1 MRKKCLLFLLCML
14 TTVVVFAGKESQYIL
29 YEGFED
35 DTVPANW
42 TQEYGSGMQESWA
55 VEQSGASLYPEKAF
69 KGNGLVA
76 LRNTTGQ
83 TQRFKT
89 KLVTPVIDLT
99 EVFQPILVF
108 SHAQMQYAGDVDA
121 LVVYYRTSATAR
133 WVELGQYTNKT
144 KGWVNDT
151 IGLPAASATYQL
163 AFEGVD
169 NLGRGVA
176 LDEIIVRP
184 MPTCDNPSNI
194 SVDGLTSHS
203 ATLRWNGSL
212 DTDSFRVVVATTPQ
226 TNVDSLIDVVA
237 DEYVYDFQWMKDGLN
252 RNTLYYVYIQ
262 ANCDGS
268 ESDWAA
274 FSFRTKNL
282 SDVPYEQNFNKDYVQ
297 GIVTHVDYWTHGT
310 SILNEDGSMAFP
322 PFINQNTSTGSLK
335 DYSFTQTTAL
345 VFAGATSS
353 TSTVIPA
360 GHYVYAATP
369 ELNVD
374 KVAKLQATFWGT
386 CYQSVGD
393 EYESGLIVGVM
404 NDPADFS
411 TFVPVDTVYV
421 TTSQAFDRFTINFD
435 QYKGEGKYIAFAS
448 NFMEKDN
455 IFYMDDLTITE
466 APALKAITDVKSIN
480 VRGARFDVTANT
492 NGNSQ
497 VEIIVTN
504 DVLDPKTARVYLD
517 PTAVPE
523 SSIILKEVISATQL
537 PYTVQLPEGGKFVQV
552 YMRPTDGVNYGESS
566 LPLKVLVPMKLK
578 DKITITFEDAD
589 MANNCWMPK
598 LLNNFNTSL
607 NSVDFPFS
615 VVSTPQNFCNSTP
628 GYPSTYSEAGYGY
641 NSKGVC
647 LVGKQLEEYAE
658 GNIRCAQEIGDYIA
672 LPEVEDLRNTVLEF
686 YMRGYAKKAGCV
698 AVGVMTDP
706 FNVNTFDTIAVF
718 EELNEEYR
726 PVTVTFGEYKG
737 QGNFPAIMAVEAPQ
751 RYKYM
756 STSGAGGSY
765 ITYKLSYTRLDQISL
780 YPMEVCAM
788 PTSILDEVSHNQVD
802 ITWATNGM
810 TQWEVMLFADED
822 CTTKLDSVRV
832 NENKC
837 TFTGLSPVTTYYY
850 TVATVCAN
858 GDAEEVTDAIPYK
871 ITTTCLPAETL
882 PYIEGFEEWTGGS
895 TNKVEEPI
903 CWTIEKLAYYPPSG
917 GGSVSYYPY
926 IYSTTTT
933 STSVYEGKKSLV
945 FSYSSAQ
952 SSAKHDLYAALPLM
966 ADTLQELQMQFYAKA
981 SAGKKLYVGVMA
993 DPNDL
998 ATFDTVQVCQ
1008 FTSGDFTE
1016 FIVRF
1021 DTYAGKGEYIA
1032 FLEPL
1037 ANSGTSIYIDN
1048 IKVDYLS
1055 DCEKIQGV
1063 SARNASTVGADIY
1076 WQKGTATTWNVLLA
1090 SEPVELGSM
1099 VEVDSVKVISI
1110 DTATTMPYRVTSCPE
1125 TNAQYYVYVRAVC
1138 DGSVGEWSL
1147 PATFKTTCVPVSAGD
1162 LGLIDFAAADVL
1174 DCWTVGVR
1182 EGTTAK
1188 PSRNSN
1194 NYLYMFNTTAS
1205 DGAYA
1210 IMPPLDVDSITRLQI
1225 SFDAHGGSDAT
1236 YLRELTVGV
1245 ISNPSDLSTFVAL
1258 KKLSLNKVSA
1268 ANASTNYGFDEAAR
1282 YTVRFDE
1289 YYGDYNGDFGK
1300 QIMFISESGESK
1312 NYIYIKNILVDTIPA
1327 CLEPIAVEVVEV
1339 NTYDATLAWEEGG
1352 TNYQVQLLA
1361 DDKQTVVA
1369 DTLVTAN
1376 TVKITGLEML
1386 TTYYAQVRQICA
1398 VGDTSVWSNLVKLTT
1413 TCPTVFPLPYSE
1425 DFEGYASGAGNLPN
1439 CWEGYTNSTTKYPYV
1454 YTTAKKEGKNG
1465 FYLYRST
1472 SYYSYA
1478 VLPPFTAKA
1487 ADLMISFD
1495 YRCGSTSNKGIF
1507 QVGVATDVTSL
1518 EGIDS
1523 TLTILDEVEVEAYKS
1538 PNNVW
1543 HYYSK
1548 TLADYVGEDGYLVLV
1563 APKAA
1568 ASSTNGTIYID
1579 NLYVEKAPTCFRPIG
1594 LEMLTTTTTTATVS
1608 WTPYGK
1614 ETAWDVAYVAAGGN
1628 VEDATILS
1636 VDQTTATITA
1646 LQAASEY
1653 DVYVRANC
1661 GDGEVSSWSD
1671 PLTLNT
1677 LYLVELADANWNFD
1691 DYTTQYQSPL
1701 NTGATYKNEKGW
1713 LVGNKKAPTTVGNV
1727 PYNRKNTY
1735 NSTSGTIT
1743 NHYAKS
1749 DSCAMYIATTATN
1762 DGAYAIMPEINA
1774 NYDSLQLRFYG
1785 RAIYAT
1791 GSKVEN
1797 RDSVYNN
1804 TAAKGAYKHSIMIGT
1819 VTDPYDLST
1828 FELLLDYTFKGME
1841 DADKTTIV
1849 EDGHWEEVI
1858 VPLYGAKGKYIVFMS
1873 EYGANNQV
1881 HIDDVVVEKE
1891 TGCATPTAL
1900 TVDSLT
1906 ATTAKISWK
1915 SSKSQWK
1922 VQAIATAND
1931 SIVDEA
1937 VVTAAT
1943 WTTNALEQT
1952 TEYKLVVTAICGEGD
1967 LSKSNQV
1974 IVETPC
1980 LPVAN
1985 YEDFQIDFETNLI
1998 KIAVANQVPDCWTAG
2013 QLVVGGTS
2021 TSYVPKAMFNTST
2034 VQYSRN
2040 RKETNTEAAAFR
2052 FYNYSTTYTDSYLVL
2067 PEMNFDMDSVSLHFW
2082 ARAAYFFVSNHSTA
2096 NSRNRLNTKNSDYQK
2111 SLVIGAVA
2119 DLDDLSTFVP
2129 LDTFTYSQSWTATA
2143 NVYTTDDPTGNEYWE
2158 EVLIPL
2164 KKYAGKGRIV
2174 LLYPSNGKTSYM
2186 FIDDMEIVP
2195 GDFCSAATNLRATN
2209 LTSSSAS
2216 LSWITVGNDSVRMQL
2231 AYDDEFAEDK
2241 LVIDTVLVNSGG
2253 RFQATNLKAGQ
2264 DYYFRVQH
2272 YCSEEE
2278 VADWATSGLFVT
2290 DYAVRFFEDFSAL
2303 ATYPVDWSRA
2313 NNVPSE
2319 VFAGTKEINYV
2330 DETVTANWRRVG
2342 DCAFADYA
2350 MRSQASTGTSSTSQY
2365 WLITPIIDMTTAP
2378 ADQTIMLSFQMG
2390 ISGNGG
2396 AMTAPATPL
2405 EDDKFIVAVS
2415 EDGGQTWSADNTTWW
2430 SDAVEDNAAYSYAQI
2445 PQTGKL
2451 YTVDFT
2457 KYVGKRIQVAF
2468 INYSVKTASKNYI
2481 YLANVSINGVLIE
2494 NYTSTICQ
2502 WNDYEDDNFSIDA
2515 YELNPGEVVVYDYYK
2530 QASKAAELD
2539 KSATL
2544 TLNVLNETLTT
2555 FEATICEGEDYKLDN
2570 FDITAATA
2578 SGVYKQKLQG
2588 ANTCDSI
2595 VVLNLTVNPRIY
2607 NTTTQTICQGDYFEF
2622 NGVKYYTNTV
2632 QTDTLTSVVTGC
2644 DSIVTLYLT
2653 VNAILEGVEEAHL
2666 CPGDYVEFGK
2676 FGQITEAGTYVDTV
2690 KNALM
2695 CDSAATLTVFVHDTV
2710 STIVRAAI
2718 CQGESYSKD
2727 VWVGLSQAGD
2737 YPSKQETVWGCD
2749 SIATL
2754 HLMVAGADQTI
2765 YDKISVEELPYV
2777 LNGEELLPVG
2787 TPEGVYTKDVEL
2799 TCGTMKA
2806 VITVGEATGVDNVF
2820 VNTLALAPNI
2830 VGVGQSTSI
2839 LGNFSADAV
2848 LEVYQAT
2855 GALVVRSNEVRTVP
2869 GMPTAGVYMVVVKSG
2884 DQLYQSMLIVQ

>member
-1 MRKKCLLFLLCML
+1 MRKKCLLFLLCMM
-14 TTVVVFAGKESQYIL
+14 TTVVALAGKESQYIL

-99 EVFQPILVF
+99 EVFQPIVVF
-108 SHAQMQYAGDVDA
+108 SHAQMQYSGDVDA
-121 LVVYYRTSATAR
+121 LVVYYRTSASAR

-212 DTDSFRVVVATTPQ
+212 DTDSFRVVLTTTEQTDPDNL
-226 TNVDSLIDVVA
+226 TNVVK
-237 DEYVYDFQWMKDGLN
+237 DEYVYDYQWTTDGLE
-252 RNTLYYVYIQ
+252 RNTKYYFYIQ
-262 ANCDGS
+262 ANCGGAES
-268 ESDWAA
+268 EIAA
-274 FSFRTKNL
+274 TTFWTKNL
-282 SDVPYEQNFNKDYVQ
+282 SDVPYVETFNKNYVQ
-297 GIVTHVDYWTHGT
+297 GIITHVSYWTHGT
-310 SILNEDGSMAFP
+310 SILKEDGSMAFP
-322 PFINQNTSTGSLK
+322 PFINQFTTESNWANYSYSKSTCLV
-335 DYSFTQTTAL
+335 FTGANNLTTA
-345 VFAGATSS
+345 
-353 TSTVIPA
+353 IPA

-369 ELNVD
+369 EMNVPS
-374 KVAKLQATFWGT
+374 VSTLQATFWGT

-393 EYESGLIVGVM
+393 DYMSGLIVGVM
-404 NDPADFS
+404 TDPADFS
-411 TFVPVDTVYV
+411 TFVPVDTVYAPN
-421 TTSQAFDRFTINFD
+421 SQTFDRFTISFD
-435 QYKGEGKYIAFAS
+435 NYKGEGKYIAFAS

-455 IFYMDDLTITE
+455 IFYMDEVTITE
-466 APALKAITDVKSIN
+466 APALRGLSN
-480 VRGARFDVTANT
+480 VTISNCRGARFDVDAKL
-492 NGNSQ
+492 NGNTQ
-497 VEIIVTN
+497 VQLIVTRDTLN
-504 DVLDPKTARVYLD
+504 EKGSVWFD
-517 PTAVPE
+517 PTELPE
-523 SSIILKEVISATQL
+523 SIYLVNKTLSASEL
-537 PYTVQLPEGGKFVQV
+537 PYTVQLPKGGQFVQV
-552 YMRPTDGVNYGESS
+552 YMRPTDGTNYGEFA
-566 LPLKVLVPMKLK
+566 LPVKVQVPMLLEESV
-578 DKITITFEDAD
+578 TITFEK
-589 MANNCWMPK
+589 NEPGTNYWTPQQ
-598 LLNNFNTSL
+598 LSNFSVSS
-607 NSVDFPFS
+607 NSTNFPFY
-615 VVSTPQNFCNSTP
+615 VLTTPQNYCNTNPSYP
-628 GYPSTYSEAGYGY
+628 GIAAVSSYGY
-641 NSKGVC
+641 NSNTC
-647 LVGKQLEEYAE
+647 IFIGKELQEFAE
-658 GNIRCAQEIGDYIA
+658 GNIRCAQEVGDYIA
-672 LPEVEDLRNTVLEF
+672 LPEALDIKGTILEF
-686 YMRGYAKKAGCV
+686 YMRGYSDATKGTARV

-706 FNVNTFDTIAVF
+706 FDITTFDTIAIC
-718 EELNEEYR
+718 EELNSVYK
-726 PVTVTFGEYKG
+726 PFLVTFGEYNGKG
-737 QGNFPAIMAVEAPQ
+737 TFPAIMAVDAQ
-751 RYKYM
+751 VRYKHS
-756 STSGAGGSY
+756 STSGSGGSY
-765 ITYKLSYTRLDQISL
+765 TTYKTSYSRIDAISL
-780 YPMEVCAM
+780 YPMGDCVM
-788 PTSILDEVSHNQVD
+788 PTSVKDEAIHNQVD
-802 ITWATNGM
+802 ITWVANGM
-810 TQWEVMLFADED
+810 NQWLVSLYSDEA
-822 CTTKLDSVRV
+822 CTVKVDSAIV
-832 NENKC
+832 NVNKC
-837 TFTGLSPVTTYYY
+837 TFTGLEPITTYYY
-850 TVATVCAN
+850 TIATIC
-858 GDAEEVTDAIPYK
+858 GEEITKAIPYEF
-871 ITTTCLPAETL
+871 TTTCLPAQPL
-882 PYIEGFEEWTGGS
+882 PYFEGFENWTGGS
-895 TNKVEEPI
+895 SNREVEPV
-903 CWTIEKLAYYPPSG
+903 CWTMEKIAYTYSG
-917 GGSVSYYPY
+917 GGGSETTYYPY
-926 IYSTTTT
+926 ISSTYAN
-933 STSVYEGKKSLV
+933 SGSKSFYFTL
-945 FSYSSAQ
+945 SSAATY
-952 SSAKHDLYAALPLM
+952 AKQDFYAALPLM
-966 ADTLQELQMQFYAKA
+966 ADTIQELQMQFYVKA
-981 SAGKKLYVGVMA
+981 SAGKKLYVGVMS
-993 DPNDL
+993 DPNDVS
-998 ATFDTVQVCQ
+998 TFDTVQVCQ
-1008 FTSGDFTE
+1008 LTSGDFTE

-1032 FLEPL
+1032 FLQPL
-1037 ANSGTSIYIDN
+1037 DKLTASDWFYIDD

-1055 DCEKIQGV
+1055 ECEKIQGV
-1063 SARNASTVGADIY
+1063 SARNASNSGADIY
-1076 WQKGTATTWNVLLA
+1076 WQKGSATTWNVVVT
-1090 SEPVELGSM
+1090 SKPMELGST
-1099 VEVDSVKVISI
+1099 VEVDSIDVISL
-1110 DTATTMPYRVTSCPE
+1110 DTTTTMPFRVTSCPE
-1125 TNAQYYVYVRAVC
+1125 MNVEYYAYVRAVC
-1138 DGSVGEWSL
+1138 DGSVGEWSR
-1147 PATFKTTCVPVSAGD
+1147 PVAFKTICAPVSVGD
-1162 LGLIDFAAADVL
+1162 LGLIDFTAKDVL

-1194 NYLYMFNTTAS
+1194 NYLYMFNTAAS

-1210 IMPPLDVDSITRLQI
+1210 IMPPLDVDSINRLQI
-1225 SFDAHGGSDAT
+1225 SFDAHGGNDAT

-1245 ISNPSDLSTFVAL
+1245 ISNPSDLSTFVAI
-1258 KKLSLNKVSA
+1258 KKISLNKVSA

-1327 CLEPIAVEVVEV
+1327 CLEPVEVEVVNT

-1376 TVKITGLEML
+1376 TVQVTGLEML

-1413 TCPTVFPLPYSE
+1413 TCPTIFPLPYSE

-1439 CWEGYTNSTTKYPYV
+1439 CWEGFVVGSTTKYPYV
-1454 YTTAKKEGKNG
+1454 YTTAMKDGKNG

-1472 SYYSYA
+1472 SISSYA
-1478 VLPPFTAKA
+1478 VLPPFAGKLT
-1487 ADLMISFD
+1487 DLMISFD
-1495 YRCGSTSNKGIF
+1495 YRNVNTSSYKGIF
-1507 QVGVATDVTSL
+1507 QVGIATDVTSA

-1523 TLTILDEVEVEAYKS
+1523 TLTILDQVEVEPYKS

-1548 TLADYVGEDGYLVLV
+1548 TLSDYVGEDGYLVLI
-1563 APKAA
+1563 APKAEA
-1568 ASSTNGTIYID
+1568 SASSGAIYID
-1579 NLYVEKAPTCFRPIG
+1579 NLYVEKAPTCFRPINFQ
-1594 LEMLTTTTTTATVS
+1594 MLPASTSSVTLS

-1614 ETAWDVAYVAAGGN
+1614 ETAWDVAYVAAGGKI
-1628 VEDATILS
+1628 EDATVVT
-1636 VDQTTATITA
+1636 VDSTVATIAA
-1646 LQAASEY
+1646 LQHSTDY
-1653 DVYVRANC
+1653 DFYVRANC
-1661 GDGEVSSWSD
+1661 GDGEVSNWTD
-1671 PLTLNT
+1671 PLTINT

-1749 DSCAMYIATTATN
+1749 DSCAMYIASTSAN

-1774 NYDSLQLRFYG
+1774 NYDDLQLRFFG

-1797 RDSVYNN
+1797 RDSVYYNAYSKD
-1804 TAAKGAYKHSIMIGT
+1804 TYKHAVMIGT

-1828 FELLLDYTFKGME
+1828 FELLLDYTFKTIE
-1841 DADKTTIV
+1841 DADKTIIV
-1849 EDGHWEEVI
+1849 EDGHWEEVV
-1858 VPLYGAKGKYIVFMS
+1858 VPLYGAKGKYIVFLS
-1873 EYGANNQV
+1873 EYGATNYVN
-1881 HIDDVVVEKE
+1881 IDDVVVEKE

-1922 VQAIATAND
+1922 VQAIATEND

-1937 VVTAAT
+1937 VVTAPT
-1943 WTTNALEQT
+1943 WTTNALEQV
-1952 TEYKLVVTAICGEGD
+1952 TEYKLVVTAICGD
-1967 LSKSNQV
+1967 NDFSKPNQV
-1974 IVETPC
+1974 MITTPC

-1985 YEDFQIDFETNLI
+1985 YEDFVVDFETNLI
-1998 KIAVANQVPDCWTAG
+1998 QLAVADQVPECWDAG

-2021 TSYVPKAMFNTST
+2021 TSYVPKAMSNTGNY
-2034 VQYSRN
+2034 QYSRN
-2040 RKETNTEAAAFR
+2040 RKEDNTQAAALR
-2052 FYNYSTTYTDSYLVL
+2052 LCNYSNTYTDSYVVL

-2082 ARAAYFFVSNHSTA
+2082 ARVGYYFTNTYSTET
-2096 NSRNRLNTKNSDYQK
+2096 SRNRLYNAINKYQRTI
-2111 SLVIGAVA
+2111 VIGAVA
-2119 DLDDLSTFVP
+2119 DLDDISTFVP
-2129 LDTFTYSQSWTATA
+2129 LDTFEYSQSFDNT
-2143 NVYTTDDPTGNEYWE
+2143 NVYSYNDPSGNEYWE

-2164 KKYAGKGRIV
+2164 KDYEGKGRIAI
-2174 LLYPSNGKTSYM
+2174 LYPSNGTTSYF
-2186 FIDDMEIVP
+2186 FIDDMEVVP
-2195 GDFCSAATNLRATN
+2195 GDFCTAATNLRASN
-2209 LTSSSAS
+2209 IGSTSAT
-2216 LSWITVGNDSVRMQL
+2216 LNWVTLGNDSVRLQL
-2231 AYDDEFAEDK
+2231 ATSEDFENTNP
-2241 LVIDTVLVNSGG
+2241 LIDTILVNAGG
-2253 RFQATNLKAGQ
+2253 TYEATNLKSGQ
-2264 DYYFRVQH
+2264 EYYFRVQH
-2272 YCSEEE
+2272 FCAEEE
-2278 VADWATSGLFVT
+2278 IADWSITSRFVT
-2290 DYAVRFFEDFSAL
+2290 DYAVRFFEDFEEL
-2303 ATYPVDWSRA
+2303 ATYPANWARA
-2313 NNVPSE
+2313 NNLPSD
-2319 VFAGTKEINYV
+2319 VFSGAKEINYV
-2330 DETVTANWRRVG
+2330 AETVTANWSRTL
-2342 DCAFADYA
+2342 DCNFASSA
-2350 MRSQASTGTSSTSQY
+2350 IRSQAATGTSSSSISQY
-2365 WLITPIIDMTTAP
+2365 WLISPIIDMPDTLVGQAM
-2378 ADQTIMLSFQMG
+2378 MLSFQMG
-2390 ISGNGG
+2390 LSGSGG
-2396 AMTAPATPL
+2396 GMTTPSVPQ

-2415 EDGGQTWSADNTTWW
+2415 EDAGQTWSIDNTTWW

-2445 PQTGKL
+2445 PNTGKL

-2468 INYSVKTASKNYI
+2468 INYSVKTGSKNYI
-2481 YLANVSINGVLIE
+2481 YLANVSINGVEIDK
-2494 NYTSTICQ
+2494 YTSTICQ

-2515 YELNPGEVVVYDYYK
+2515 YELNPGEVTVYDYYR
-2530 QASKAAELD
+2530 QASKAPALD
-2539 KSATL
+2539 KSAIMTL
-2544 TLNVLNETLTT
+2544 VVENATT
-2555 FEATICEGEDYKLDN
+2555 TVMEATICEGEDYKLDN

-2607 NTTTQTICQGDYFEF
+2607 NTTTQSICQGDYFEF

-2632 QTDTLTSVVTGC
+2632 QTDTLTSAVTGC

-2653 VNAILEGVEEAHL
+2653 VNAMLEGVEEAHL

-2718 CQGESYSKD
+2718 CQGESYSED
-2727 VWVGLSQAGD
+2727 VWVGLSAAGD

-2749 SIATL
+2749 SVVTL

-2777 LNGEELLPVG
+2777 LNGVELLPVG
-2787 TPEGVYTKDVEL
+2787 TPEGVYTKDIEL
-2799 TCGTMKA
+2799 SCGTMKA

-2820 VNTLALAPNI
+2820 VNSLALAPNI

>member
-1 MRKKCLLFLLCML
+1 MRKKCLLFLLCMM
-14 TTVVVFAGKESQYIL
+14 TTVVAFAGKESQYIL
-29 YEGFED
+29 YEGFEESI
-35 DTVPANW
+35 PATW
-42 TQEYGSGMQESWA
+42 MQEYTSGQVSWV
-55 VEQSGASLYPEKAF
+55 VEQSGASSYPAEAMT
-69 KGNGLVA
+69 GNSYAA

-83 TQRFKT
+83 TQYFT
-89 KLVTPVIDLT
+89 TMLVSPLIDLT

-108 SHAQMQYAGDVDA
+108 SHAQMQYAGDVDV
-121 LVVYYRTSATAR
+121 LRVYYRTSAQGR
-133 WVELGQYTNKT
+133 WVEIGQYTNKT
-144 KGWVNDT
+144 KGWQTDT
-151 IGLPAASATYQL
+151 IMLTAPTATYQI

-169 NLGRGVA
+169 QMGRGIA
-176 LDEIIVRP
+176 LDEVIVRP
-184 MPTCDNPSNI
+184 TPTCDNPSNI

-212 DTDSFRVVVATTPQ
+212 DTDSFRVVVATSPQ
-226 TNVDSLIDVVA
+226 TNVDSLIDVVV

-252 RNTLYYVYIQ
+252 RNTLYYAYIQ

-322 PFINQNTSTGSLK
+322 PFVNQATASGSLK
-335 DYSFTQTTAL
+335 NYSFTQTTAL
-345 VFAGATSS
+345 VFAGATS

-435 QYKGEGKYIAFAS
+435 NYKGEGKYIAFAS
-448 NFMEKDN
+448 NFMEKEN

-466 APALKAITDVKSIN
+466 APALKSLSGMKVIN
-480 VRGARFDVTANT
+480 NRGARFDVTANT

-497 VEIIVTN
+497 VQIIVTN
-504 DVLDPKTARVYLD
+504 DTLDPKTARVILD
-517 PTAVPE
+517 PTEIPE
-523 SSIILKEVISATQL
+523 SSYIVNQVIAASQL

-552 YMRPTDGVNYGESS
+552 YMRPTDGTNYGDFT
-566 LPLKVLVPMKLK
+566 LPVKVLVPMKLK
-578 DKITITFEDAD
+578 DEVTITFEKTD
-589 MANNCWMPK
+589 MTNNSWMPK
-598 LLNNFNTSL
+598 LLHNFTTST
-607 NSVDFPFS
+607 NSTEFPFS
-615 VVSTPQNFCNSTP
+615 VVTSPQNYCATNP
-628 GYPSTYSEAGYGY
+628 AYPSTYSSAGYGY
-641 NSKGVC
+641 NSNGCCMISKELQEWSGGDVKC
-647 LVGKQLEEYAE
+647 Q
-658 GNIRCAQEIGDYIA
+658 QEIGDYIA
-672 LPEVEDLRNTVLEF
+672 LPEVEDIKGTVLEF
-686 YMRGYAKKAGCV
+686 YLKAYDKGSGCV

-706 FNVNTFDTIAVF
+706 FDVTTFDTVAIC
-718 EELNEEYR
+718 EELDA
-726 PVTVTFGEYKG
+726 EYKPFLITFTDYKG
-737 QGNFPAIMAVEAPQ
+737 TGTFPAIMAVDAKE
-751 RYKYM
+751 RDLYS
-756 STSGAGGSY
+756 STSGSGGSY
-765 ITYKLSYTRLDQISL
+765 STYKVSYNRLDQISL

-788 PTSILDEVSHNQVD
+788 PTSILDEVSHNQLD

-810 TQWEVMLFADED
+810 TQWEVMLFADAD
-822 CTTKLDSVRV
+822 CTTQIDSVRV

-871 ITTTCLPAETL
+871 VTTTCLPAETL
-882 PYIEGFEEWTGGS
+882 PYIEGFEAWTGGS
-895 TNKVEEPI
+895 NNKVEEPI
-903 CWTIEKLAYYPPSG
+903 CWTMEKLAYYPPSG
-917 GGSVSYYPY
+917 GSASYYPY

-1063 SARNASTVGADIY
+1063 SARNASTQGADIY

-1090 SEPVELGSM
+1090 SEPVELGSV

-1147 PATFKTTCVPVSAGD
+1147 PTTFKTTCVPVSAGD

-1182 EGTTAK
+1182 EGTTNK

-1194 NYLYMFNTTAS
+1194 NYLYMFNTAAS

-1245 ISNPSDLSTFVAL
+1245 ISNPSDLSTFVAI

-1268 ANASTNYGFDEAAR
+1268 ANATTNYGFDEAAR

-1361 DDKQTVVA
+1361 DDKTTVVA
-1369 DTLVTAN
+1369 DTLVAAN
-1376 TVKITGLEML
+1376 TVQFTGLEML

-1398 VGDTSVWSNLVKLTT
+1398 VGDTSIWSNPVRFTT
-1413 TCPTVFPLPYSE
+1413 TCPNVFPLPYSE

-1454 YTTAKKEGKNG
+1454 YTSAKKDGKNG

-1472 SYYSYA
+1472 SYASYA

-1487 ADLMISFD
+1487 ADLMISFE
-1495 YRCGSTSNKGIF
+1495 YRNANTSTYKGIF

-1523 TLTILDEVEVEAYKS
+1523 TLTILDEVEVEPYKT

-1543 HYYSK
+1543 HYYSN

-1568 ASSTNGTIYID
+1568 ASGTSGAIYID

-1594 LEMLTTTTTTATVS
+1594 LELKTATASSVTLS

-1614 ETAWDVAYVAAGGN
+1614 ETAWDVAYVAAGGD
-1628 VEDATILS
+1628 VENATIVT
-1636 VDQTTATITA
+1636 VDTTTSIISGLQT
-1646 LQAASEY
+1646 SSDY
-1653 DVYVRANC
+1653 DFYVRANC
-1661 GDGEVSSWSD
+1661 GDGEVSNWSD
-1671 PLTLNT
+1671 PVTAST
-1677 LYLVELADANWNFD
+1677 VYVVELKDANWNFD
-1691 DYTTQYQSPL
+1691 NILTQVPSPL
-1701 NTGATYKNEKGW
+1701 DKTYMLEKGW
-1713 LVGNKKAPTTVGNV
+1713 IVGNTESTAVGNI
-1727 PYNRKNTY
+1727 PHNLKNTY
-1735 NSTSGTIT
+1735 HSAGFVN

-1749 DSCAMYIATTATN
+1749 DSCALKMGTTSATTNAS
-1762 DGAYAIMPEINA
+1762 YAILPMVNA
-1774 NYDSLQLRFYG
+1774 DYDTLQIRFFARSIYG
-1785 RAIYAT
+1785 K
-1791 GSKVEN
+1791 GSKIQPDL
-1797 RDSVYNN
+1797 DSVYYN
-1804 TAAKGAYKHSIMIGT
+1804 TYSKGTYMHAIKIGT
-1819 VTDPYDLST
+1819 VTDPYDMST
-1828 FELLLDYTFKGME
+1828 FELLNEYTIKE
-1841 DADKTTIV
+1841 VANPTPIV

-1858 VPLYGAKGKYIVFMS
+1858 VSLYGTNGKYIVLS
-1873 EYGANNQV
+1873 TDYDKTNV
-1881 HIDDVVVEKE
+1881 VYVDDVVIEKE
-1891 TGCATPTAL
+1891 SGCSTPTVL
-1900 TVDSLT
+1900 TVDTVT
-1906 ATTAKISWK
+1906 ATSAKISWK

-1922 VQAIATAND
+1922 VQAIDTAND

-1937 VVTAAT
+1937 VVTVPT
-1943 WTTNALEQT
+1943 WTTTKLTPT
-1952 TEYKLVVTAICGEGD
+1952 TEYKLVVSAICGENEV
-1967 LSKSNQV
+1967 SKINQV
-1974 IVETPC
+1974 IIETPC

-1985 YEDFQIDFETNLI
+1985 YEEFMVDFETNLI
-1998 KIAVANQVPDCWTAG
+1998 KLAVANQVPECWEAG
-2013 QLVVGGTS
+2013 QLVTGGTS
-2021 TSYVPKAMFNTST
+2021 TSYVPKATFNTSSY
-2034 VQYSRN
+2034 QYSRN
-2040 RKETNTEAAAFR
+2040 RKETNTEAAALR
-2052 FYNYSTTYTDSYLVL
+2052 LYNYSTTYYGSYVVL
-2067 PEMNFDMDSVSLHFW
+2067 PELNFDMDSVSLHFW
-2082 ARAAYFFVSNHSTA
+2082 ARAAYFFVSNHTTA
-2096 NSRNRLNTKNSDYQK
+2096 TSRNRLYTKNSNYQK
-2111 SLVIGAVA
+2111 SIVIGAIA
-2119 DLDDLSTFVP
+2119 DIEDPSTFIP
-2129 LDTFTYSQSWTATA
+2129 LDTFTYSQTWTGTT
-2143 NVYTTDDPTGNEYWE
+2143 VYTTDDPTGNEYWE

-2164 KKYAGKGRIV
+2164 KKYEGKGRIAIV
-2174 LLYPSNGKTSYM
+2174 YPGNGKTSYM

-2195 GDFCSAATNLRATN
+2195 GNFCSAATNLRATN
-2209 LTSSSAS
+2209 ITSSSAT
-2216 LSWITVGNDSVRMQL
+2216 LSWVTAGNDSVRLQL
-2231 AYDDEFAEDK
+2231 AYNEEFEEGN
-2241 LVIDTVLVNSGG
+2241 LVVDTVLVNSAGK
-2253 RFQATNLKAGQ
+2253 FEATNLMSGQ
-2264 DYYFRVQH
+2264 DYCFRVQH

-2278 VADWATSGLFVT
+2278 VADWATSALFVT
-2290 DYAVRFFEDFSAL
+2290 DYVVRFFENFSKV
-2303 ATYPVDWSRA
+2303 ATYPTNWARA
-2313 NNVPSE
+2313 NNLPSD
-2319 VFAGTKEINYV
+2319 VFSGAKPINYV
-2330 DETVTANWRRVG
+2330 DATVTANWRRVL
-2342 DCAFADYA
+2342 DCAFADNA
-2350 MRSQASTGTSSTSQY
+2350 IRSQASTGTSSTSQY

-2430 SDAVEDNAAYSYAQI
+2430 SDAEEDVNAAYSYAQI

-2481 YLANVSINGVLIE
+2481 YLANVSINAVDVE
-2494 NYTSTICQ
+2494 NYATSICQ
-2502 WNDYEDDNFSIDA
+2502 WNDFEDDNFSIDA
-2515 YELNPGEVVVYDYYK
+2515 YDLVPGEVVAYDFYR
-2530 QASKAAELD
+2530 QATKANELD
-2539 KSATL
+2539 KSAMMTL
-2544 TLNVLNETLTT
+2544 TVNTTTTTT
-2555 FEATICEGEDYKLDN
+2555 FEATICEGESYTLDN
-2570 FDITAATA
+2570 FNIQNATV
-2578 SGVYKQKLQG
+2578 SGIYKQKWQ
-2588 ANTCDSI
+2588 ASNTCDS
-2595 VVLNLTVNPRIY
+2595 VVMLNLTVLPKLY
-2607 NTTTQTICQGDYFEF
+2607 TTLEETICQGDYYEF

-2632 QTDTLTSVVTGC
+2632 KTDTLSSVVTGC

-2653 VNAILEGVEEAHL
+2653 VNAILEGAEEAHL
-2666 CPGDYVEFGK
+2666 CPGEFVEFGK
-2676 FGQITEAGTYVDTV
+2676 FGKITEPGLYVDTV

-2695 CDSAATLTVFVHDTV
+2695 CDSAAALYVFTHEHVATTV
-2710 STIVRAAI
+2710 RGAI
-2718 CQGESYSKD
+2718 CQGEKYDND
-2727 VWVGLSQAGD
+2727 VWAGLTQAGD

-2749 SIATL
+2749 SIVTL
-2754 HLMVAGADQTI
+2754 HLMVADANKTI
-2765 YDKISVEELPYV
+2765 YDNITSADLPYV

-2787 TPEGVYTKDVEL
+2787 TTDGTYTKLIDL
-2799 TCGTMKA
+2799 SCGTITA
-2806 VITVGEATGVDNVF
+2806 VITVGKVTD
-2820 VNTLALAPNI
+2820 VNSVYQNSLALAPNL
-2830 VGVGQSTSI
+2830 VTVGQETNVYGS
-2839 LGNFSADAV
+2839 FDEDAV
-2848 LEVYQAT
+2848 LEVYHTT
-2855 GALVVRSNEVRTVP
+2855 GALVYRSANTNVVP
-2869 GMPTAGVYMVVVKSG
+2869 GLPTAGVYMVTVKSKN
-2884 DQLYQSMLIVQ
+2884 QVFQSMLIVQ

>member
-322 PFINQNTSTGSLK
+322 PFVNQATASGSLK
-335 DYSFTQTTAL
+335 NYSFTQTTAL
-345 VFAGATSS
+345 VFAGATS

-448 NFMEKDN
+448 NFMEKEN
-455 IFYMDDLTITE
+455 IFFMDDLTITE
-466 APALKAITDVKSIN
+466 APALKSLSGVKVIN
-480 VRGARFDVTANT
+480 NRGARFDVTANT

-497 VEIIVTN
+497 VQIIVTN
-504 DVLDPKTARVYLD
+504 DTLDPKTARVILD
-517 PTAVPE
+517 PTEIPE
-523 SSIILKEVISATQL
+523 SSYIVNQVIAASQL

-552 YMRPTDGVNYGESS
+552 YMRPTDGTNYGDFT
-566 LPLKVLVPMKLK
+566 LPVKVLVPMKLK
-578 DKITITFEDAD
+578 DEVTITFEKTD
-589 MANNCWMPK
+589 MTNNSWMPK
-598 LLNNFNTSL
+598 LLHNFTTST
-607 NSVDFPFS
+607 NSTEFPFS
-615 VVSTPQNFCNSTP
+615 VVTSPQNYCATNP
-628 GYPSTYSEAGYGY
+628 AYPSTYSSTGYGY
-641 NSKGVC
+641 NSNGCCMISKELQEWSGGDVKC
-647 LVGKQLEEYAE
+647 Q
-658 GNIRCAQEIGDYIA
+658 QEIGDYIA
-672 LPEVEDLRNTVLEF
+672 LPEVEDIKGTVLEF
-686 YMRGYAKKAGCV
+686 YLKAYDKGSGCV

-706 FNVNTFDTIAVF
+706 FDVTTFDTVAIC
-718 EELNEEYR
+718 EELDS
-726 PVTVTFGEYKG
+726 EYKPFLITFTDYKG
-737 QGNFPAIMAVEAPQ
+737 TGTFPAIMAVDAKV
-751 RYKYM
+751 RDLY
-756 STSGAGGSY
+756 SSSSGSGGSY
-765 ITYKLSYTRLDQISL
+765 STYKVSYNRLDQISL
-780 YPMEVCAM
+780 YPMGNCAM
-788 PTSILDEVSHNQVD
+788 PSSLADEATYNQVE
-802 ITWATNGM
+802 ITWAANGM
-810 TQWEVMLFADED
+810 NQWLVSLYTDEA
-822 CTTKLDSVRV
+822 CTTKVDSAIV
-832 NENKC
+832 NVNKC
-837 TFTGLSPVTTYYY
+837 TFTGLEPITTYYY
-850 TVATVCAN
+850 TVATVC
-858 GDAEEVTDAIPYK
+858 GEEITSAIPYK
-871 ITTTCLPAETL
+871 FTTTCLPAETI
-882 PYIEGFEEWTGGS
+882 PYIEGFEAWEGGS
-895 TNKVEEPI
+895 STDVKEPA
-903 CWTIEKLAYYPPSG
+903 CWTMEKIKYTSSG
-917 GGSVSYYPY
+917 GGESSTSYYPY

-933 STSVYEGKKSLV
+933 STAIYEGNKALSFTL
-945 FSYSSAQ
+945 
-952 SSAKHDLYAALPLM
+952 SSAKTYATHDLYAALPLM
-966 ADTLQELQMQFYAKA
+966 ADTIQELQMQFYVKGTT
-981 SAGKKLYVGVMA
+981 GKKLYVGVMTNPE
-993 DPNDL
+993 DVT
-998 ATFDTVQVCQ
+998 TFDTVSVCQ
-1008 FTSGDFTE
+1008 FTSGDYTE

-1021 DTYAGKGEYIA
+1021 DVYAGKGEYIA
-1032 FLEPL
+1032 FLVPL
-1037 ANSGTSIYIDN
+1037 AESNNSTYIDN

-1090 SEPVELGSM
+1090 TEPVELGST
-1099 VEVDSVKVISI
+1099 VEVDSVKVLSI
-1110 DTATTMPYRVTSCPE
+1110 DTVTTMPYRLTDCPE

-1138 DGSVGEWSL
+1138 DGSVGDWSR

-1162 LGLIDFAAADVL
+1162 LGLIDFTAKDVL

-1194 NYLYMFNTTAS
+1194 NYLYMFNTAAS

-1210 IMPPLDVDSITRLQI
+1210 IMQPLDVDSITRLQI
-1225 SFDAHGGSDAT
+1225 SFDAHGGNGAA

-1245 ISNPSDLSTFVAL
+1245 ISNPSDLSTFVAV
-1258 KKLSLNKVSA
+1258 KKISLNKVSA
-1268 ANASTNYGFDEAAR
+1268 TTAATGYGFNEAAR

-1300 QIMFISESGESK
+1300 QIMFISESGELA
-1312 NYIYIKNILVDTIPA
+1312 NYIYIKNILVDTIAA
-1327 CLEPIAVEVVEV
+1327 CLEPIDVEVLSV

-1361 DDKQTVVA
+1361 DDKTTVVA
-1369 DTLVTAN
+1369 DTLVAAN
-1376 TVKITGLEML
+1376 TVQFTGLEML

-1398 VGDTSVWSNLVKLTT
+1398 VGDTSIWSNLVALTT

-1439 CWEGYTNSTTKYPYV
+1439 CWDGFAVGTTTKYPYV
-1454 YTTAKKEGKNG
+1454 YTTAKKDGKNG
-1465 FYLYRST
+1465 FYLHRTT
-1472 SYYSYA
+1472 SISSYA
-1478 VLPPFTAKA
+1478 VLPPFTAKP

-1495 YRCGSTSNKGIF
+1495 YRNVNTSTYKGIF
-1507 QVGVATDVTSL
+1507 KVGIATDVTSA

-1523 TLTILDEVEVEAYKS
+1523 TLTILDEVEVEPYKS

-1548 TLADYVGEDGYLVLV
+1548 TLSDYVGEDGYLVLI
-1563 APKAA
+1563 APKAEA
-1568 ASSTNGTIYID
+1568 SASSGAIYID

-1594 LEMLTTTTTTATVS
+1594 LELKTATASSVTLS

-1614 ETAWDVAYVAAGGN
+1614 ETAWDVAYVAAGGD
-1628 VEDATILS
+1628 VENATIVT
-1636 VDQTTATITA
+1636 VDTTTSIISG
-1646 LQAASEY
+1646 LQASSDY
-1653 DVYVRANC
+1653 DFYVRANC
-1661 GDGEVSSWSD
+1661 GDGEVSNWSD
-1671 PLTLNT
+1671 PVTAST
-1677 LYLVELADANWNFD
+1677 VYVVELKDANWNFD
-1691 DYTTQYQSPL
+1691 NILTQVPSPL
-1701 NTGATYKNEKGW
+1701 DKTYMLEKGW
-1713 LVGNKKAPTTVGNV
+1713 IVGNTESTAVANIPHNL
-1727 PYNRKNTY
+1727 KNTY
-1735 NSTSGTIT
+1735 HSAGFVN

-1749 DSCAMYIATTATN
+1749 DSCALKMGTTSATTNAS
-1762 DGAYAIMPEINA
+1762 YAILPMVNA
-1774 NYDSLQLRFYG
+1774 DYDTLQIRFFARSIYG
-1785 RAIYAT
+1785 K
-1791 GSKVEN
+1791 GSKIQP
-1797 RDSVYNN
+1797 DLDTTYYN
-1804 TAAKGAYKHSIMIGT
+1804 TYSKGTYMHAIKIGT
-1819 VTDPYDLST
+1819 VTDPYDMST
-1828 FELLLDYTFKGME
+1828 FELLNEYTIKE
-1841 DADKTTIV
+1841 VANPTPIV

-1858 VPLYGAKGKYIVFMS
+1858 VSLYGTNGKYIVLS
-1873 EYGANNQV
+1873 TDYDKTNV
-1881 HIDDVVVEKE
+1881 VYVDDVVIEKE
-1891 TGCATPTAL
+1891 SGCSTPTVL
-1900 TVDSLT
+1900 TVDTVT
-1906 ATTAKISWK
+1906 ATSAKISWK

-1922 VQAIATAND
+1922 VQAIATEND

-1937 VVTAAT
+1937 VVTVPT
-1943 WTTNALEQT
+1943 WTTTKLTPT
-1952 TEYKLVVTAICGEGD
+1952 TEYKLVVTAICGENEV
-1967 LSKSNQV
+1967 SKINQV
-1974 IVETPC
+1974 IITTPC
-1980 LPVAN
+1980 LPVAD
-1985 YEDFQIDFETNLI
+1985 YEEFNVDFETNLI
-1998 KIAVANQVPDCWTAG
+1998 KIAVANQVPECWEAG
-2013 QLVVGGTS
+2013 QLVTGGTS
-2021 TSYVPKAMFNTST
+2021 TSYVPKAMFNTTSY
-2034 VQYSRN
+2034 QYSRN
-2040 RKETNTEAAAFR
+2040 RKETNTDAAALR
-2052 FYNYSTTYTDSYLVL
+2052 LYNYSTTYYGSYVVL
-2067 PEMNFDMDSVSLHFW
+2067 PELNFDMDSVSLHFW
-2082 ARAAYFFVSNHSTA
+2082 ARAAYFFVSDHSTA
-2096 NSRNRLNTKNSDYQK
+2096 TSRNRLYAKNSDYQK
-2111 SLVIGAVA
+2111 SIVIGAIA
-2119 DLDDLSTFVP
+2119 DMEDPSTFIP
-2129 LDTFTYSQSWTATA
+2129 LDTFTYSQTWTGTT
-2143 NVYTTDDPTGNEYWE
+2143 VYTTDDPTGNEYWE

-2164 KKYAGKGRIV
+2164 KKYEGKGRVAIV
-2174 LLYPSNGKTSYM
+2174 YPGNGKTSYM

-2195 GDFCSAATNLRATN
+2195 GDFCSAATNLRALN
-2209 LTSSSAS
+2209 ITSSSAT
-2216 LSWITVGNDSVRMQL
+2216 LSWVTVGNDSVRLQL
-2231 AYDDEFAEDK
+2231 AYNEEFEEGNL
-2241 LVIDTVLVNSGG
+2241 LVDTVLVNSAGK
-2253 RFQATNLKAGQ
+2253 FEATNLMSGQ
-2264 DYYFRVQH
+2264 DYCFRVQH

-2278 VADWATSGLFVT
+2278 VADWATSALFVT
-2290 DYAVRFFEDFSAL
+2290 DYAVRFFEDFSEV
-2303 ATYPVDWSRA
+2303 ATYPTNWARA
-2313 NNVPSE
+2313 NNVPAE
-2319 VFAGTKEINYV
+2319 VFAGEKTINYV
-2330 DETVTANWRRVG
+2330 DETVTANWRRVL
-2342 DCAFADYA
+2342 DCAFADNA
-2350 MRSQASTGTSSTSQY
+2350 IRSQASTGTSSTSKY

-2468 INYSVKTASKNYI
+2468 INYSVNTASKNYI
-2481 YLANVSINGVLIE
+2481 YLANVSINGALIE

-2595 VVLNLTVNPRIY
+2595 VVLNLTVLPKHY
-2607 NTTTQTICQGDYFEF
+2607 TTLEETICQGDYYEF

-2632 QTDTLTSVVTGC
+2632 KTDTLSSVVTGC

-2653 VNAILEGVEEAHL
+2653 VNAMLTGEEEAHL
-2666 CPGDYVEFGK
+2666 CPGEFVEFGK
-2676 FGQITEAGTYVDTV
+2676 FGKITEPGLYVDTV

-2718 CQGESYSKD
+2718 CQGESYSED
-2727 VWVGLSQAGD
+2727 VWVGLSAAGD

-2749 SIATL
+2749 SVVTL

-2787 TPEGVYTKDVEL
+2787 TLEGVYTKKLEL
-2799 TCGTMKA
+2799 SCGTMTA

-2820 VNTLALAPNI
+2820 VNSLALAPNI

-2839 LGNFSADAV
+2839 HGNFSADAV
-2848 LEVYQAT
+2848 LEVYQTT